1 MTVYYRLPSIVF
13 TRRGNEK
20 KERPSVHELG
30 ITQSI
35 IEIAEDHAR
44 AQNAVKVNSVTVE
57 IGGLSGIVPDAVE
70 FCFEACSKETLL
82 EGAELIIDFI
92 PGRARCVSCNWEDNI
107 EQLTYVC
114 PECGNL
120 ALERLQ
126 GEELR
131 VKELEID

>member
-1 MTVYYRLPSIVF
+1 M
-13 TRRGNEK
+13 
-20 KERPSVHELG
+20 HELG

-57 IGGLSGIVPDAVE
+57 IGGLSGIIPDAVE
-70 FCFEACSKETLL
+70 FCFEACSKDTLL
-82 EGAELIIDFI
+82 EGAKLIIDFI
-92 PGRARCVSCNWEDNI
+92 PGRARCISCTWEDTI

-114 PECGNL
+114 PECDNL